1 MVNVNGADMRFI
13 AIALFSGLANL
24 TLVSA
29 AESGS
34 RAQLRWKHEDLVLT
48 IRFTNPLSEAV
59 DVYDPDLLFARGEN
73 GNFGSSLKIR
83 VFSRDDADTTRTVFQ
98 GKLPRQLFGSVWG
111 SALEARATDE
121 IALGFAKD
129 LRAHNLPKPGWKV
142 RVKLVG
148 YTAAQNRSLVAPS
161 PEADG
166 LWRSGKTVKIRAKD
180 ETVLFDG
187 IITVPAK

>member
-129 LRAHNLPKPGWKV
+129 LRAHIF
-142 RVKLVG
+142 
-148 YTAAQNRSLVAPS
+148 RSLGGRFESNSWGIRLLRTGHWLRRRQRLMVYGAV
-161 PEADG
+161 
-166 LWRSGKTVKIRAKD
+166 VK
-180 ETVLFDG
+180 
-187 IITVPAK
+187 P